1 MIINVA
7 HIKGGVGKTT
17 VATNLA
23 VGLNADLMDLDVL
36 GASILFG
43 NYRKRFGKNLTVF
56 GEHDLSIKEAFSKY
70 RGSKQHHLVVD
81 SGGYDS
87 DNIRMFLASSDMIIT
102 PLAASG
108 LEINGIRKFDE
119 TVISQLPD
127 NGVKVYA
134 LLNRVTQFDKKD
146 DAVVLCNFISANL
159 PDYKILKTHLGDRR
173 VYKQAYISGQSVIEM
188 GASKAADE
196 IESLIQE
203 IKVILKIGE

>member
-23 VGLNADLMDLDVL
+23 VGLRADLMDLDVL

-43 NYRKRFGKNLTVF
+43 RYRQKLGKNITVF
-56 GEHDLSIKEAFSKY
+56 GESDLTPEKAYKIY
-70 RGSKQHHLVVD
+70 TGSKEHHLVVD

-87 DNIRMFLASSDMIIT
+87 DNIRRFLAISDMIIT

-119 TVISQLPD
+119 AVISKLPTKR
-127 NGVKVYA
+127 VKIYA
-134 LLNRVTQFDKKD
+134 LLNRITQFDKKD
-146 DAVVLCNFISANL
+146 DAVELCDFIASKL
-159 PDYKILKTHLGDRR
+159 HDYKILKTHLGDRR
-173 VYKQAYISGQSVIEM
+173 VYKQAYISGQSVVEM
-188 GASKAADE
+188 GASKASEE
-196 IESLIQE
+196 IQSLINE
-203 IKVILKIGE
+203 IKNILEVGE